1 MGITIHFAGQLNDLQ
16 EVHAVMDDLIDISK
30 TMQWEWTSLD
40 EDWNKPA
47 SAKLSVSGTRAEITG
62 HLGLKG
68 VLININPDCEP
79 LQIYFDSKGN
89 LQTPVGM
96 VLLLEERLKPGKSYT
111 SVKTQ
116 FAPPDIHIAIINL
129 LKFLKN
135 RYISDLEVFDEG
147 EYWESGDRDLLM
159 EKMAHIKQGMDI
171 LEEALNTMDVKN
183 LEQYTPEEMAKLLE
197 EILKKKLG

>member
-1 MGITIHFAGQLNDLQ
+1 M
-16 EVHAVMDDLIDISK
+16 
-30 TMQWEWTSLD
+30 D
-40 EDWNKPA
+40 EDWSKPA
-47 SAKLSVSGTRAEITG
+47 SAQLSVSGNRAEITG
-62 HLGLKG
+62 HLSLKG
-68 VLININPDCEP
+68 VQINIHPDCEP

-96 VLLLEERLKPGKSYT
+96 VLLLEGRLKPGKSYT

-135 RYISDLEVFDEG
+135 RYISDLEVYDEG
-147 EYWESGDRDLLM
+147 EYWESGDRDLLI
-159 EKMAHIKQGMDI
+159 EKIAHIKQGMDI

-197 EILKKKLG
+197 KILKKKLDK

>member
-1 MGITIHFAGQLNDLQ
+1 MGITIHFSGRLNDLQ
-16 EVHAVMDDLIDISK
+16 EVHALMDDLIDISK
-30 TMQWEWTSLD
+30 TMQWEWNSLD
-40 EDWNKPA
+40 EDWSKPA

-68 VLININPDCEP
+68 VLINIHPDCEP
-79 LQIYFDSKGN
+79 LQLYFDSKGY
-89 LQTPVGM
+89 LQTPISM
-96 VLLLEERLKPGKSYT
+96 VLLLEGKLKPGKPYT

-135 RYISDLEVFDEG
+135 RYISDLEVYDEG
-147 EYWESGDRDLLM
+147 DYWETGDRELLM
-159 EKMAHIKQGMDI
+159 ERIAHIKQGMDI

-183 LEQYTPEEMAKLLE
+183 LDQYTPEEMAKLLE
-197 EILKKKLG
+197 EILKKKLN